1 MKGKKNCHICK
12 KEFSY
17 DENGKSEF
25 KLYHK
30 VRDHCHYNGKY
41 RGAAHS
47 ICKLKYKVP
56 KEIPV
61 VIHNAGYD
69 THFIIKQFAEGFGGQ
84 FGCIRENTEKYITF
98 SVPIKKEHHNGKTS
112 TDKLKFID
120 SFRFMPTSL
129 SNLVANLSEIYKKEC
144 KACMKRKN
152 VKLECDFI
160 EFKNKLR
167 YNCKECEKI
176 WLKPVNGL
184 TKMFPSV
191 YQFCNGDLNRFVF
204 LLRKGVY
211 PYEYMESWERF
222 NETSLPD
229 KEAFYSKLNLEGI
242 SNIDYAHSQK
252 VWKVFEIKT
261 W

>member
-1 MKGKKNCHICK
+1 
-12 KEFSY
+12 
-17 DENGKSEF
+17 
-25 KLYHK
+25 
-30 VRDHCHYNGKY
+30 
-41 RGAAHS
+41 
-47 ICKLKYKVP
+47 
-56 KEIPV
+56 
-61 VIHNAGYD
+61 
-69 THFIIKQFAEGFGGQ
+69 
-84 FGCIRENTEKYITF
+84 
-98 SVPIKKEHHNGKTS
+98 
-112 TDKLKFID
+112 
-120 SFRFMPTSL
+120 MPTSL
-129 SNLVANLSEIYKKEC
+129 SHLVDNLSEIYKKEC

-252 VWKVFEIKT
+252 VWKVFEIKNLVSIT
-261 W
+261 TCMFKAILYCWLMCLKTLETNLLKFMNLIPLIFCLHQD